1 MFLKNFC
8 FTITLIFCDENCG
21 IISLI
26 KINQSQMWKS
36 INQLTL
42 KSHDHFPNT
51 SLAII
56 LFRSFWFFLF
66 LFLLLFRFFFF
77 FLFLY
82 KMNFR
87 NFGYIFC
94 SRFNCWWT
102 WNRQQ
107 NFSNNIQC
115 LVQKWT
121 NLIFYLLFK
130 WSGFQGK
137 YQSMRKL
144 LIIQWE
150 IYGGNPQHEN
160 RWNHMELKTVYLP
173 NKTERLTICCRSTVE
188 DNQGRYV
195 FSVYR

>member
-1 MFLKNFC
+1 
-8 FTITLIFCDENCG
+8 
-21 IISLI
+21 
-26 KINQSQMWKS
+26 MWKS

-56 LFRSFWFFLF
+56 LFRSFWGFFVCF
-66 LFLLLFRFFFF
+66 CFCFGFFFF
-77 FLFLY
+77 FFVPVQ
-82 KMNFR
+82 NEFSEFR
-87 NFGYIFC
+87 IYILLTV
-94 SRFNCWWT
+94 NCWWT

-137 YQSMRKL
+137 YQSMGKL

-160 RWNHMELKTVYLP
+160 RWNHMELKTVYLL
-173 NKTERLTICCRSTVE
+173 NKTERLTICRRSTVE